1 MAFLSALFVL
11 ALACANYVMHHDVMY
26 PGFLQASL
34 WFVAIVLALVG
45 HGLFVPVS
53 GTVFVLITSGVVFF
67 SMGAFV
73 GSYNHRPYLGRNYV
87 LQGTV
92 PTPRSVAVL
101 VAIVALGLIL
111 YVDRVLYLSSS
122 GPSTNAFV
130 NLRYAVSVNQD
141 ETGGIGFVQYF
152 VMLANVLAA
161 IAVLQR
167 HRVTNRAGSR
177 ILVVGAILIALA
189 FGVLSSG
196 RGPVLALVLLVLAI
210 PVVLR
215 ATRASKAFGGLVLV
229 TLLLFV
235 TVGVALGKGGSLE
248 NSIAENWV
256 TMRESFLTYTVG
268 GIPALGLFLDNRG
281 SELEW
286 GFNSFRSVF
295 AVLKA
300 LGFDTTV
307 APLVQPY
314 VDTPIPFN
322 AFTIYQ
328 PYIKDFG
335 LFGAAPVLF
344 VLGFLHAMVYRRA
357 TVRHPHAMFVFLYAL
372 SLFPLVMQVFQDMY
386 FSLLSLWCQYAIY
399 AVVFFVF
406 LSGRSENTTGDTPSH
421 PSLLVGQRA

>member
-1 MAFLSALFVL
+1 MAFLSALLIL
-11 ALACANYVMHHDVMY
+11 ALVFANYVLHHDVMY

-34 WFVAIVLALVG
+34 WFVAIVLVLLG

-53 GTVFVLITSGVVFF
+53 GIVFVLVTTGVVFF

-73 GSYNHRPYLGRNYV
+73 GSYNHRPYFGRNYV

-92 PTPRSVAVL
+92 PMPRAVAVL

-111 YVDRVLYLSSS
+111 YINRVLYLSSS

-167 HRVTNRAGSR
+167 HRGTNRVGSR
-177 ILVVGAILIALA
+177 ILVVGSILIALT

-215 ATRASKAFGGLVLV
+215 TTRVSRALGGLVLLA
-229 TLLLFV
+229 LLLFV
-235 TVGVALGKGGSLE
+235 TVGVALGKGGSLG
-248 NSIAENWV
+248 SSVAENWV
-256 TMRESFLTYTVG
+256 TMRESFLTYSAG
-268 GIPALGLFLDNRG
+268 GIPALSLFLDNRG
-281 SELEW
+281 PELEW

-295 AVLKA
+295 ALLKA
-300 LGFDTTV
+300 LGLDTTV

-335 LFGAAPVLF
+335 LFGAAPILF
-344 VLGFLHAMVYRRA
+344 VLGFLHSMVYRRA
-357 TVRHPHAMFVFLYAL
+357 TVRHPHAIFVFLYAL

-399 AVVFFVF
+399 AVVFFVL
-406 LSGRSENTTGDTPSH
+406 LSTRSGNTTGNPPLN
-421 PSLLVGQRA
+421 PSLLLGHQA